1 MMPSKKSKSLKKDKR
16 KKERI
21 MGTSAKDII
30 KRIKDEEIEWVDVRF
45 TDPKGKWQHLTMCA
59 GVIGEDE
66 LEDGLMFDGS
76 SIEGWKAINESD
88 MILKPDLDAVYVD
101 PFSATPMMI
110 IFCDIVEPSTGE
122 LYSRDPRSTAK
133 RAEAYLKT
141 TGIGDTIYVGPEAEF
156 FMFDDVRF
164 ENSYNTSYYKIDDI
178 ELPTNSGT
186 KYESGNMG
194 HRPRSKGGY
203 FPVAPVD
210 SAMDIR
216 GEMVSTMLEM
226 GLPCD
231 KHHHEVAAAQHE
243 LGLTFGTLT
252 QTADRM
258 QIYKYV
264 VHQVA
269 HAYGKTATF
278 MPKPIKEDNGS
289 GMHTHLSIWEGK
301 TPLFAGDG
309 YAGLSEMCLFFI
321 GGIIKHAKAINA
333 FSNPTTNS
341 YKRLVPGYEAPVLLA
356 YSARNRSASC
366 RIPYGA
372 GAKAKRVEVRFPDA
386 MANPYLCYAALFM
399 AGLDGI
405 QNKIH
410 PGEAMDKNLYDLPPA
425 ELAQVPT
432 VAGSLRE
439 ALDSLAADHDFL
451 LKGDVFSK
459 DQIESYIELKMED
472 VARWEMTPSPV
483 EFDMYYS
490 Y

>member
-1 MMPSKKSKSLKKDKR
+1 MAVKAADILKQ
-16 KKERI
+16 
-21 MGTSAKDII
+21 
-30 KRIKDEEIEWVDVRF
+30 IKDEEIEWVDVRF

-88 MILKPDLDAVYVD
+88 MILKPDLDAAYMD

-110 IFCDIVEPSTGE
+110 LFCDVVEPSTGE
-122 LYSRDPRSTAK
+122 LYTRDPRSTAK

-141 TGIGDTIYVGPEAEF
+141 TGIGDTIYVPPEAEF

-164 ENSYNTSYYKIDDI
+164 ENSYNTSYYKLDDI

-186 KYESGNMG
+186 KYDSGNMG
-194 HRPRSKGGY
+194 HRPRAKGGY

-210 SAMDIR
+210 SAVDIR
-216 GEMVSTMLEM
+216 GEMVATMLEM

-243 LGLTFGTLT
+243 LGLTYGTLT

-289 GMHTHLSIWEGK
+289 GMHTHLSIWQGS

-321 GGIIKHAKAINA
+321 GGIIKHAKSLNA
-333 FSNPTTNS
+333 FTNPTTNS

-366 RIPYGA
+366 RIPYGT

-425 ELAQVPT
+425 ELSQVPT
-432 VAGSLRE
+432 VAASLRE
-439 ALDSLAADHDFL
+439 ALECLAADQDYL